1 MNYFKSLKFKLIFF
15 GLSCCLVPI
24 TVQPA
29 IAQNTASS
37 ETNVSKAT
45 ANAASLSKALEV
57 STQAKDL
64 FLPGSN
70 QPKYP
75 LDVQQTTYQARTL
88 DLEQFCQNYP
98 YNSKCSG
105 ANPNGEPEAENSPTQ
120 IPESQVDSDSPQ
132 PKSGWAIVPEVST
145 LGLGGHI
152 VRKISPNFNARV
164 GANAFSMGF
173 DINETEFDYEG
184 DLNLF
189 NVSTLIDVQP
199 FKSSGFRLS
208 AGLVFGNNNIKGTA
222 DVSERVADELGTV
235 EFNGQTIDI
244 RDLNI
249 DNLATIDADIDI
261 NNSVSPYLGIGGG
274 NAVAE
279 GKGLGFWWNLGVVF
293 GVSPEATVTSNFSG
307 DIPAELRDE
316 VEAAAERTLE
326 NEEAELNDELDV
338 LGVYPV
344 LSLGL
349 SFQF

>member
-1 MNYFKSLKFKLIFF
+1 MSYYKSIKHKLIFL
-15 GLSCCLVPI
+15 GLSWGMVTIAVP
-24 TVQPA
+24 PA
-29 IAQNTASS
+29 IAQNTASP
-37 ETNVSKAT
+37 ETNSNKVT
-45 ANAASLSKALEV
+45 ANVASLTKPPEV
-57 STQAKDL
+57 STKAQDL

-70 QPKYP
+70 QQQY
-75 LDVQQTTYQARTL
+75 LIDVQQTTYQTRTL
-88 DLEQFCQNYP
+88 DLEKFCQNYP

-105 ANPNGEPEAENSPTQ
+105 EAPTGEQEGENSPTQ
-120 IPESQVDSDSPQ
+120 IPVPQVDSSNPQ
-132 PKSGWAIVPEVST
+132 SKSGWAIVPEVNT

-152 VRKISPNFNARV
+152 VRKISPSFNARV
-164 GANAFSMGF
+164 GVNTFGTGI

-208 AGLVFGNNNIKGTA
+208 AGLVFGNNNIQGTA
-222 DVSERVADELGTV
+222 DVSERVADELGAV
-235 EFNGQTIDI
+235 EFNGETIDI

-261 NNSVSPYLGIGGG
+261 NNSVAPYLGIGGG

-293 GVSPEATVTSNFSG
+293 GVSPEATVTSNFSTE
-307 DIPAELRDE
+307 IPAELREE
-316 VEAAAERTLE
+316 VVAAADRTLE
-326 NEEAELNDELDV
+326 NEEADLNDELDV

-349 SFQF
+349 SYQF

>member
-1 MNYFKSLKFKLIFF
+1 MSYFKSIKYKSIVL
-15 GLSCCLVPI
+15 GLSWGIVTIAIP
-24 TVQPA
+24 PA
-29 IAQNTASS
+29 IAQNTAISK
-37 ETNVSKAT
+37 TNV
-45 ANAASLSKALEV
+45 ASLPKSPKISTKA
-57 STQAKDL
+57 QDL
-64 FLPGSN
+64 LLSGSN
-70 QPKYP
+70 QQQSSVN
-75 LDVQQTTYQARTL
+75 VQQTTYQARTL
-88 DLEQFCQNYP
+88 DLERFCQNYP

-105 ANPNGEPEAENSPTQ
+105 VAPDGEPEDENSPTQ
-120 IPESQVDSDSPQ
+120 IPVPQVDTNSPQ
-132 PKSGWAIVPEVST
+132 SKSGWAIVPEVST
-145 LGLGGHI
+145 LGLGGQI
-152 VRKISPNFNARV
+152 VRKISSSFNARV
-164 GANAFSMGF
+164 GVNAFGTGI
-173 DINETEFDYEG
+173 DINETEYDYEG

-208 AGLVFGNNNIKGTA
+208 AGLVFGNNNIQGTA
-222 DVSERVADELGTV
+222 DVSDRVADELGTV

-279 GKGLGFWWNLGVVF
+279 VKGLGFWWNLGVVF

-316 VEAAAERTLE
+316 VEAAADRTLE

-349 SFQF
+349 SYQF

>member
-1 MNYFKSLKFKLIFF
+1 MSYYKSRKYQLIAL
-15 GLSCCLVPI
+15 GLSWGVITIAVP
-24 TVQPA
+24 PA
-29 IAQNTASS
+29 IAQNTVTP
-37 ETNVSKAT
+37 ET
-45 ANAASLSKALEV
+45 NAASLPKSPKV
-57 STQAKDL
+57 STEAQDL
-64 FLPGSN
+64 LLSGNN
-70 QPKYP
+70 QQKY
-75 LDVQQTTYQARTL
+75 LIDVHQTSYQARTL
-88 DLEQFCQNYP
+88 DLEKFCQNYP
-98 YNSKCSG
+98 FNSKCSG
-105 ANPNGEPEAENSPTQ
+105 VNPDSEPEGENSPEQ
-120 IPESQVDSDSPQ
+120 IPVPQADSSSPQ
-132 PKSGWAIVPEVST
+132 SKSGWAIVPEVST

-164 GANAFSMGF
+164 GVNAFGIGF

-199 FKSSGFRLS
+199 FKSSGFRFS
-208 AGLVFGNNNIKGTA
+208 AGLVFGDNNIQGTA

-235 EFNGQTIDI
+235 EFNGETIDI

-261 NNSVSPYLGIGGG
+261 NNSVAPYLGIGGG

-293 GVSPEATVTSNFSG
+293 GVSPEATVTSNFSAE
-307 DIPAELRDE
+307 IPEELRDE
-316 VEAAAERTLE
+316 VEAAADRTLE

-349 SFQF
+349 SYQF